1 MEDYNERMV
10 FHIGK
15 DKTVNNLMIKFS
27 SRALVSNKK
36 HNNTI
41 DKVEKSTKQWVVE
54 ALDEAMD
61 MCVYLQ
67 RLLEK
72 IENEEQLNNG

>member
-1 MEDYNERMV
+1 MADISDRMV
-10 FHIGK
+10 FHVSK
-15 DKTVNNLMIKFS
+15 DATLNNLMVKFS
-27 SRALVSNKK
+27 NRAIVSNKK

-41 DKVEKSTKQWVVE
+41 DKVERPIKEWVSE

-67 RLLEK
+67 RLIEK
-72 IENEEQLNNG
+72 IENEELNNG

>member
-1 MEDYNERMV
+1 MQKVNDRMV
-10 FHIGK
+10 FHLSK
-15 DKTVNNLMIKFS
+15 DKTVNNLMVKFS
-27 SRALVSNKK
+27 NRAIVSNKK

-41 DKVEKSTKQWVVE
+41 YKVERPIKEWVSE

-72 IENEEQLNNG
+72 IENEELNNG

>member
-1 MEDYNERMV
+1 MQKVNDRMV
-10 FHIGK
+10 FHLSK
-15 DKTVNNLMIKFS
+15 DKTVNNLMVKFS
-27 SRALVSNKK
+27 NRSIVSNKK

-41 DKVEKSTKQWVVE
+41 DKVERPIKELVSE

-72 IENEEQLNNG
+72 IENEELNNG

>member
-1 MEDYNERMV
+1 MADISDRMV
-10 FHIGK
+10 FHVSK
-15 DKTVNNLMIKFS
+15 DETVNNLMVKFS
-27 SRALVSNKK
+27 NRAVNSNAK

-41 DKVEKSTKQWVVE
+41 DKVEKPTKQWVME
-54 ALDEAMD
+54 ALEEAMD